1 MALSSDIASPSFLA
15 EVAQRGPPTQLN
27 THHHVLQRVSITSDS
42 LYRYSL
48 YSWRRSIRVRC
59 RKYPQVCPT
68 LSIHLL
74 EFHPDA
80 NIFTPSFAFLEG
92 KAFRH
97 GDIVSCLICA
107 RRSSSPHTQ
116 QEDALG
122 DVAKKAGGFALGAL
136 IGKGGSKFSS
146 LDVKRVYF
154 GCVLMFS
161 CGWIAISHR
170 AAVSQELVERLQS
183 GWDHMRS
190 HYFRPSRL
198 IGAHFQ
204 AVDVAGLQKLQ
215 IQASDYMR
223 FVANVQ
229 VPTTLSQTIV
239 NLCMVLGFM
248 VSHSPQLYLA
258 RPIRM
263 ERI

>member
-1 MALSSDIASPSFLA
+1 MALSSNIASPSFLT
-15 EVAQRGPPTQLN
+15 EVAQRGPLTQLN
-27 THHHVLQRVSITSDS
+27 IPHHVLQRVSITSGS

-48 YSWRRSIRVRC
+48 YSWRRSIRIRC
-59 RKYPQVCPT
+59 REYPQVRPT
-68 LSIHLL
+68 SSVNLL
-74 EFHPDA
+74 EFIPTH
-80 NIFTPSFAFLEG
+80 ILVHSFAFLEG

-97 GDIVSCLICA
+97 GDIVSCLVCA
-107 RRSSSPHTQ
+107 RRSSFPHAQ

-161 CGWIAISHR
+161 RGWIAISHR

-183 GWDHMRS
+183 GWEHMCS
-190 HYFRPSRL
+190 PYFRPSRL
-198 IGAHFQ
+198 IGAHVQ

-215 IQASDYMR
+215 IQVSDYMR
-223 FVANVQ
+223 SVVNVQ
-229 VPTTLSQTIV
+229 TPTTIPRRL
-239 NLCMVLGFM
+239 
-248 VSHSPQLYLA
+248 
-258 RPIRM
+258 
-263 ERI
+263 